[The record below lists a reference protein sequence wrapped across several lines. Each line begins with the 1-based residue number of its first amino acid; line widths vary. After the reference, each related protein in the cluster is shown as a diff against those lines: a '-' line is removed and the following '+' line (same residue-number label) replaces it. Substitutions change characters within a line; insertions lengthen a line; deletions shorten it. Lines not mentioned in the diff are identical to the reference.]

1 MHSAEQIAESYL
13 DRIFGIGMGKKH
25 VRFLA
30 SIENPNLRDA
40 ILRFHGV
47 EGDER
52 TLDLVTNYMC
62 GMSVLYATRS
72 FGTAGMF
79 AKTLRHL
86 GVNRST
92 ILEAVG
98 RLSMW
103 VGGVTAI
110 EASTHAQKAL
120 DDWDRRGLQSLEA
133 WFPEGNGRGN
143 GR

>member
-1 MHSAEQIAESYL
+1 MQSTEEIAESYL
-13 DRIFGIGMGKKH
+13 DRIFGQGMGRKH

-30 SIENPNLRDA
+30 AVENRHLRDA
-40 ILRFHGV
+40 VLRFHGV

-52 TLDLVTNYMC
+52 ALDVVTNYMC

-79 AKTLRHL
+79 AKALRHL
-86 GVNRST
+86 GVKRAT

-103 VGGVTAI
+103 VGGVIAI
-110 EASTHAQKAL
+110 EATAHAQKAL
-120 DDWDRRGLQSLEA
+120 DDWERRGLLSLEA
-133 WFPEGNGRGN
+133 RFPEEAP
-143 GR
+143 